1 MGNSSNFFRKTDEE
15 FLRSNVVGMS
25 KEKVFDV

>member
-1 MGNSSNFFRKTDEE
+1 MGNSRIFFRKKDEE
-15 FLRSNVVGMS
+15 FLRSDVVGMS